1 MSSGSSFAGC
11 VVNPPTSIIWGMIG
25 FGESII
31 TSLVR
36 IQSFDLSINSS
47 TESNAP
53 YCWYCF
59 TISSGTFTICSSSFA
74 ILETQILEILPEKL
88 IFSDWKENFPG
99 TIDGS
104 HGTLIVQEC
113 GKSV

>member
-25 FGESII
+25 FGESIT

-36 IQSFDLSINSS
+36 IQNFDLSINSS
-47 TESNAP
+47 AESNAP
-53 YCWYCF
+53 YCWYCCM
-59 TISSGTFTICSSSFA
+59 ISSGTFMICSSSFA
-74 ILETQILEILPEKL
+74 IFDSQTLDILPRKL
-88 IFSDWKENFPG
+88 IFSDWNENFPG

-104 HGTLIVQEC
+104 HGTLIAQGC
-113 GKSV
+113 G

>member
-1 MSSGSSFAGC
+1 MSSGSFFAGW

-25 FGESII
+25 FGESIT

-47 TESNAP
+47 AESNAP

-59 TISSGTFTICSSSFA
+59 TISSGTPTIFSSSSA
-74 ILETQILEILPEKL
+74 IFDSQALEILPKKL

-104 HGTLIVQEC
+104 HGTLIAQGC
-113 GKSV
+113 G

>member
-1 MSSGSSFAGC
+1 MSSGSFFAGC
-11 VVNPPTSIIWGMIG
+11 VVNPPTSIVWGMRG
-25 FGESII
+25 FGESMI

-47 TESNAP
+47 AESNVP

-59 TISSGTFTICSSSFA
+59 MISPGTFMICSSSFA
-74 ILETQILEILPEKL
+74 IFDSQAFEILPMKL
-88 IFSDWKENFPG
+88 IFSNWKENFPG

-104 HGTLIVQEC
+104 HGTLIAQGC
-113 GKSV
+113 G

>member
-1 MSSGSSFAGC
+1 MSSGSFFAGW
-11 VVNPPTSIIWGMIG
+11 VVNPPTSIVWGMIG

-31 TSLVR
+31 ASLVR

-47 TESNAP
+47 TESNVP
-53 YCWYCF
+53 YCWYCCM
-59 TISSGTFTICSSSFA
+59 ISSGTFAICSSSFA
-74 ILETQILEILPEKL
+74 ILESQTLEILPKKL

-104 HGTLIVQEC
+104 HGTLIVQGC
-113 GKSV
+113 G